1 MVEEPSM
8 MERLFVLTFP
18 NIHVSARHALKRDNE
33 GAMVTISL
41 PRESLK
47 DRKRPS
53 PGKEPIQYSKVVRR
67 GKLVSVH
74 ERVAL
79 VVPNE
84 GKEAKVHY
92 TRRR

>member
-18 NIHVSARHALKRDNE
+18 NIHVSE
-33 GAMVTISL
+33 GGRATISL